1 MNGESSGGEQLAE
14 EQAKQGQSLS
24 RKKKT
29 RAGHK
34 SYATK
39 ICGKARAILDAYDP
53 SQEVRLRQCRVTL
66 EERLATLQSLDDDI
80 LELIE
85 DPDSIAAEVEESG
98 DYSQDVHEILIRIEN
113 LFKSKVEMPE
123 TSENTGGGSTQQIV
137 HVPPENA
144 LHLPK
149 LTLPHSSGDPV
160 DWIHFWDSCSADIL
174 GKCFR
179 RGSCSRHRRT

>member
-1 MNGESSGGEQLAE
+1 MNGESSGGEQLAP

-34 SYATK
+34 SYVTK
-39 ICGKARAILDAYDP
+39 ICGKARAILNAYDP
-53 SQEVRLRQCRVTL
+53 SQEVRIRQYRATL

-98 DYSQDVHEILIRIEN
+98 LSPRCTRNFDTN
-113 LFKSKVEMPE
+113 
-123 TSENTGGGSTQQIV
+123 
-137 HVPPENA
+137 
-144 LHLPK
+144 
-149 LTLPHSSGDPV
+149 
-160 DWIHFWDSCSADIL
+160 
-174 GKCFR
+174 
-179 RGSCSRHRRT
+179 